1 MKHFTARLRSGSG
14 IRNGKHFTTG
24 RINATAYIPRSYQME
39 TTNSTAGMKKND
51 YLKCPYCGW
60 IFEWNAYF
68 RCPSCYKE
76 VNYDQA
82 KEAFRKDTMK

>member
-1 MKHFTARLRSGSG
+1 
-14 IRNGKHFTTG
+14 
-24 RINATAYIPRSYQME
+24 ME
-39 TTNSTAGMKKND
+39 ITNSTAGMQKND

-76 VNYDQA
+76 VNYDHA